1 LQASST
7 ANMEARLSV
16 STIAYLA
23 EQEKLVEN
31 QKIVAQQEKIEQEK
45 HKREQA
51 EYLKIK
57 SNLPYTEPLALEICE
72 RISSGELLI
81 NICLDEHLPTV
92 RRCNQWLQ
100 ANDEFL
106 HLYKQSIDDR
116 LSIFEEQVAQIA
128 DDVSKDF
135 RIIIKNGQERRIPDP
150 DMVARA
156 KLRIEVR
163 FRHLKAG
170 RPQKWGEIST
180 LNLKTDDGLNS
191 KDMSMEELVERIN
204 RFEPSASRRTP

>member
-1 LQASST
+1 
-7 ANMEARLSV
+7 MEARLSV

-23 EQEKLVEN
+23 EQEKLVEK

-191 KDMSMEELVERIN
+191 KDMSMEELVDRIK